1 MPVPQLPDYHPE
13 MIADLKTIIGTIVGI
28 LISLVGALYWHLR
41 STDTRLQEVQDVD
54 RDKIQINTVD
64 IEKLKKD
71 IESIREWV
79 VDIERDVDTGQIKQL
94 QDHESLRTVEKVI
107 ESIRI
112 HHKHQHNE
120 DIK

>member
-1 MPVPQLPDYHPE
+1 MAIQPEDYHPQIIDG
-13 MIADLKTIIGTIVGI
+13 MKNIIGAIVAI
-28 LISLVGALYWHLR
+28 LVSLVGALYLR
-41 STDTRLQEVQDVD
+41 LKNTDSRLQEVQAED
-54 RDKIQINTVD
+54 RGKIQNNSID

-79 VDIERDVDTGQIKQL
+79 VDLEQDVDENDVRQL
-94 QDHESLRTVEKVI
+94 ADHETLHTVQKVL

-120 DIK
+120 DL